1 MWYPIMFM
9 DSNSPMMEHLI
20 FFHDHTLMILTM
32 IVILIFYNM
41 SMMLKNKLMN
51 KFLLQ
56 NHTLELMWTIS
67 PSITLIFIAFP
78 SLKLLYMTDELKTP
92 LITLKT
98 IGHQWYWSYEYSDF
112 KDIKFDSYMKNSNQ
126 LRLLDVDNRLI
137 LPMKTQIRNLITATD
152 VLHSWTIPSLGVKTD
167 ATPGRMNQLNLYL
180 NSPGLFYGQ
189 CSEICGMNHS
199 FMPIMLESI
208 SMKIF
213 INWIKNYSLY
223 T

>member
-1 MWYPIMFM
+1 MSNTWYPLMFL
-9 DSNSPMMEHLI
+9 DSNSPMMEQLI
-20 FFHDHTLMILTM
+20 FFHDHTLMILTL

-41 SMMLKNKLMN
+41 MIMLQNKFIN

-56 NHTLELMWTIS
+56 NHSLEFLWTVS

-112 KDIKFDSYMKNSNQ
+112 KDIKFDSYMMNTNQ
-126 LRLLDVDNRLI
+126 LRLLDVDNRLV
-137 LPMKTQIRNLITATD
+137 LPMKTQIRNLITASD
-152 VLHSWTIPSLGVKTD
+152 VIHSWTIPMLGVKTD
-167 ATPGRMNQLNLYL
+167 ATPGRMNQLNIYL

-213 INWIKNYSLY
+213 IKWIKNYS
-223 T
+223 